1 MKISEHYT
9 FKVDHY
15 RFHLWMNS
23 LCFVGCVAL
32 WALEIYYAITKG
44 ASASLGV
51 GVVLSIATIVVY
63 VVTVMGILD
72 PNRMVALQKKTPVTR
87 YEDFKP
93 AVKKQYVASM
103 YTMWAMI
110 AVVASIIIAIVALR

>member
-32 WALEIYYAITKG
+32 WVLEIYYAIVRE
-44 ASASLGV
+44 ANASLGV
-51 GVVLSIATIVVY
+51 GVVLSLATIVVY
-63 VVTVMGILD
+63 VVTLFGILD
-72 PNRMVALQKKTPVTR
+72 PNRMVSLQKKTPVTR
-87 YEDFKP
+87 YEDFEPGAKR
-93 AVKKQYVASM
+93 QYVASM
-103 YTMWAMI
+103 YALWAVI
-110 AVVASIIIAIVALR
+110 ALAASIIVAIVALR